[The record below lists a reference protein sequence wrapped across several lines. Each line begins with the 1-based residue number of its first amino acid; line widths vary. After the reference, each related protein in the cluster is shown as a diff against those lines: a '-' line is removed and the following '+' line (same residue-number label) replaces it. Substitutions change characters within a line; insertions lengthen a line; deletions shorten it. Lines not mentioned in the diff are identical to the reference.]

1 MKIYQFIQNY
11 SIEILDEP
19 FALDNGNELNQTAN
33 ITFTDINNNLIEK
46 KKYGLALLY
55 ALFR

>member
-46 KKYGLALLY
+46 KKNMV
-55 ALFR
+55 